1 MLECKKMIS
10 LISRNTKC
18 YFKNKFTFFTSLIT
32 PLILFVLFA
41 TFLKNIYIESFE
53 SIATEFEIT
62 IGKRALNGVTGAW
75 LMSSILSVSSV
86 TVAFC

>member
-53 SIATEFEIT
+53 NIATEFEIS
-62 IGKRALNGVTGAW
+62 IG
-75 LMSSILSVSSV
+75 
-86 TVAFC
+86 